1 MENGMK
7 STLTNERVLGM
18 RAPFAGDVPDIK
30 SRFKV
35 ALARINQ
42 ELWLVL
48 SLFVIAGLFN
58 WLVASHRMIL
68 GLYTLPTIFSAYVY
82 GRRHAVLTAS
92 ASIFLVLILLWKNV
106 GLFSGSAPFMLTYEQ
121 WSELVTWACLLLIT
135 AYAMGTLCDRKEHH
149 MAELRQT
156 YFGLLTILQQFISN
170 DKYTHNHSYRVAL
183 YASALAARMGFDQEH
198 IDDVRAAALLHDVGK
213 LETSREL
220 LHKAASLTPDEMAE
234 MRKHVQKGVAL
245 LEPVGGSLRRVLPII
260 LAHHDKFDGS
270 GYGPSKGVQIPIE
283 ARVLAV
289 ADAYDTL
296 TSDRPYRRAVSPFE
310 ARQIIV
316 SSAGTNFDPSVVDAF
331 VDAFEHGEMEIPE
344 ALVI

>member
-1 MENGMK
+1 MK
-7 STLTNERVLGM
+7 SSLVYERAFGRRGEV
-18 RAPFAGDVPDIK
+18 AGSGSDGD
-30 SRFKV
+30 SNFKFS
-35 ALARINQ
+35 LARVNQ

-48 SLFVIAGLFN
+48 SLFIIAGLIN
-58 WLVASHRMIL
+58 WLVASHRLIV
-68 GLYTLPTIFSAYVY
+68 GFYTLPTLFSAYVY
-82 GRRHAVLTAS
+82 GRRHAVLTAT
-92 ASIFLVLILLWKNV
+92 ASIFIVVVLVFTNAN
-106 GLFSGSAPFMLTYEQ
+106 LFVRSTQFVSEYDQ
-121 WSELVTWACLLLIT
+121 WAELATWAGLLLVT
-135 AYAMGTLCDRKEHH
+135 AYAMGTLYERKEHH
-149 MAELRQT
+149 LAELRQT

-183 YASALAARMGFDQEH
+183 YASSIATRMGFDEGR

-220 LHKAASLTPDEMAE
+220 LHKAASLTPEEMTE

-260 LAHHDKFDGS
+260 LAHHDKYDGS
-270 GYGPSKGVQIPIE
+270 GYRPNKGDEIPVE

-296 TSDRPYRRAVSPFE
+296 TADRPYRRAVTPFE
-310 ARQIIV
+310 ARQLIV
-316 SSAGTNFDPSVVDAF
+316 SGAGASFDPTVVDAF

-344 ALVI
+344 ALAI

>member
-1 MENGMK
+1 MK
-7 STLTNERVLGM
+7 SALTHEGALGN
-18 RAPFAGDVPDIK
+18 RGSLTGDGPDSK
-30 SRFKV
+30 SKFKV
-35 ALARINQ
+35 GLAKINQ

-48 SLFVIAGLFN
+48 SLFVVAGLFN

-92 ASIFLVLILLWKNV
+92 ASIFMVLILLWKDT
-106 GLFSGSAPFMLTYEQ
+106 GLFEGSAPFALNYEQ
-121 WSELVTWACLLLIT
+121 WSEIVTWACLLLIT
-135 AYAMGTLCDRKEHH
+135 AYAMGTLYDRKERHSN
-149 MAELRQT
+149 ELRQT

-183 YASALAARMGFDQEH
+183 YATAIAARMGFDQDR

-220 LHKAASLTPDEMAE
+220 LHKAASLTPEEMVE

-270 GYGPSKGVQIPIE
+270 GYGPSKGAEIPIE

-310 ARQIIV
+310 AKQMIL
-316 SSAGTNFDPSVVDAF
+316 SGTGASFDPTVVDAF
-331 VDAFEHGEMEIPE
+331 VDAFDLGQMEIPE

>member
-1 MENGMK
+1 MK
-7 STLTNERVLGM
+7 STLINERVLGM
-18 RAPFAGDVPDIK
+18 SPSTAGSGADVRSK
-30 SRFKV
+30 FKV
-35 ALARINQ
+35 ALSQINQ

-48 SLFVIAGLFN
+48 SLFIIAALFN

-92 ASIFLVLILLWKNV
+92 ASIFMVLILIWKNA
-106 GLFSGSAPFMLTYEQ
+106 GLFSGSAPFVLSFEE
-121 WSELVTWACLLLIT
+121 WSELVTWGCLLLIT
-135 AYAMGTLCDRKEHH
+135 AFAMGTLYDRKELHL
-149 MAELRQT
+149 AELRQT

-183 YASALAARMGFDQEH
+183 YASALAKRMGFDQEH
-198 IDDVRAAALLHDVGK
+198 IDDIRAAALLHDVGK

-220 LHKAASLTPDEMAE
+220 LHKAASLTPEETVE
-234 MRKHVQKGVAL
+234 MRKHVQKGVAM

-260 LAHHDKFDGS
+260 LAHHDKYDGS
-270 GYGPSKGVQIPIE
+270 GYGPSKGSEIPIG
-283 ARVLAV
+283 ARILAV

-296 TSDRPYRRAVSPFE
+296 TSDRPYRRAVTPFE
-310 ARQIIV
+310 ARQIVV
-316 SSAGTNFDPSVVDAF
+316 SSAGTNFDPAVVDAF

>member
-1 MENGMK
+1 MDTGMK
-7 STLTNERVLGM
+7 STFTSERTLAM
-18 RAPFAGDVPDIK
+18 RASLAPVATDIK

-35 ALARINQ
+35 GLARINQ

-92 ASIFLVLILLWKNV
+92 ASIFMVLILLWKNT
-106 GLFSGSAPFMLTYEQ
+106 GLFEESAPFVLNYDQ
-121 WSELVTWACLLLIT
+121 WSELFTWAGLLLIT
-135 AYAMGTLCDRKEHH
+135 AYAMGTLYEKKEHH
-149 MAELRQT
+149 LGELRQT

-183 YASALAARMGFDQEH
+183 YSSSIAARMGFSQER

-213 LETSREL
+213 LETNREL
-220 LHKAASLTPDEMAE
+220 LYKAASLTPEEMAE

-245 LEPVGGSLRRVLPII
+245 LEPVGGVASQST
-260 LAHHDKFDGS
+260 AH
-270 GYGPSKGVQIPIE
+270 YPCPP
-283 ARVLAV
+283 R
-289 ADAYDTL
+289 
-296 TSDRPYRRAVSPFE
+296 
-310 ARQIIV
+310 
-316 SSAGTNFDPSVVDAF
+316 
-331 VDAFEHGEMEIPE
+331 
-344 ALVI
+344 

>member
-1 MENGMK
+1 MK
-7 STLTNERVLGM
+7 STFTNERILGA
-18 RAPFAGDVPDIK
+18 RATLSGDAPDIK
-30 SRFKV
+30 SKFKMG
-35 ALARINQ
+35 LFTINQ

-48 SLFVIAGLFN
+48 SLFVIAALFN
-58 WLVASHRMIL
+58 WLVASHRLIL

-82 GRRHAVLTAS
+82 GRRHAVLTAC
-92 ASIFLVLILLWKNV
+92 ASIFMVLILLWKNT
-106 GLFSGSAPFMLTYEQ
+106 GLFAGSAPFVLNYDQ

-135 AYAMGTLCDRKEHH
+135 AYTMGTLYDRKEHH
-149 MAELRQT
+149 LGELRQT

-183 YASALAARMGFDQEH
+183 YASALAARMGFDQER

-213 LETSREL
+213 LETSRDL
-220 LHKAASLTPDEMAE
+220 LHKAASLTPEEMTE

-270 GYGPSKGVQIPIE
+270 GYRPSKGEQIPIE

-316 SSAGTNFDPSVVDAF
+316 SSAGTNFDPAVVDAF
-331 VDAFEHGEMEIPE
+331 VDAFEHGEMDIPE

>member
-1 MENGMK
+1 MKPTSPNGHA
-7 STLTNERVLGM
+7 LGM
-18 RAPFAGDVPDIK
+18 PSSAGDTSSEESK
-30 SRFKV
+30 FKL

-48 SLFVIAGLFN
+48 SLFIIAALFN

-92 ASIFLVLILLWKNV
+92 ASIFIVLILV
-106 GLFSGSAPFMLTYEQ
+106 LTNANLLVSPASRTFEFDR
-121 WSELVTWACLLLIT
+121 WAELVTWGCLLLIT
-135 AYAMGTLCDRKEHH
+135 AYSMGTLYDRKERHL
-149 MAELRQT
+149 AELRQT

-183 YASALAARMGFDQEH
+183 YASTLAKRMGFDQEH
-198 IDDVRAAALLHDVGK
+198 IDDIRAAALLHDVGK

-220 LHKAASLTPDEMAE
+220 LHKAASLTPEEMVE
-234 MRKHVQKGVAL
+234 MRKHVEKGVAL

-260 LAHHDKFDGS
+260 LAHHHKFDGS
-270 GYGPSKGVQIPIE
+270 GYSPAKGDEIPIA

-296 TSDRPYRRAVSPFE
+296 TADRPYRRAVTPFE

-316 SSAGTNFDPSVVDAF
+316 SNAGSSFDPDVVQAF
-331 VDAFEHGEMEIPE
+331 VDAFEHGQMEIPE
-344 ALVI
+344 APVT

>member
-1 MENGMK
+1 MK
-7 STLTNERVLGM
+7 SSLVYERAFGRRREV
-18 RAPFAGDVPDIK
+18 AGSGSDSD
-30 SRFKV
+30 STFKFS
-35 ALARINQ
+35 LARVNQ

-48 SLFVIAGLFN
+48 SLFIIAGLTN
-58 WLVASHRMIL
+58 WLVASHHLIV
-68 GLYTLPTIFSAYVY
+68 GFYTLPTLFSAYVY
-82 GRRHAVLTAS
+82 GRRHAVLTAT
-92 ASIFLVLILLWKNV
+92 ASIFMVVVLVLTN
-106 GLFSGSAPFMLTYEQ
+106 GNLFSVSTQFVSEYDQ
-121 WSELVTWACLLLIT
+121 WAELSTWAGLLLVT
-135 AYAMGTLCDRKEHH
+135 AYTMGTLYERKEHH
-149 MAELRQT
+149 LAELRQT

-183 YASALAARMGFDQEH
+183 YASSIATRMGFDEGR

-220 LHKAASLTPDEMAE
+220 LHKAASLTQEEMTE

-260 LAHHDKFDGS
+260 LAHHDKYDGS
-270 GYGPSKGVQIPIE
+270 GYRPNKGDEIPVE

-296 TSDRPYRRAVSPFE
+296 TADRPYRRAVTPFE
-310 ARQIIV
+310 ARQLIV
-316 SSAGTNFDPSVVDAF
+316 SGAGASFDPTVVGAF

-344 ALVI
+344 ALAI

>member
-1 MENGMK
+1 MK
-7 STLTNERVLGM
+7 STLINERVLGS
-18 RAPFAGDVPDIK
+18 RGSLAGDDPDAK
-30 SRFKV
+30 PKFKTG
-35 ALARINQ
+35 LARINQ

-92 ASIFLVLILLWKNV
+92 ASIFMVLILLWKNT
-106 GLFSGSAPFMLTYEQ
+106 GLFTPSAPSVWTYDQ
-121 WSELVTWACLLLIT
+121 WSELLTWAGLLLIT
-135 AYAMGTLCDRKEHH
+135 AYAMGTLYDKNKLHLV
-149 MAELRQT
+149 ELRQT

-183 YASALAARMGFDQEH
+183 YASSIAARMGFDQER

-213 LETSREL
+213 LETSRDL
-220 LHKAASLTPDEMAE
+220 LHKASSLTPVEMAE

-270 GYGPSKGVQIPIE
+270 GYGPAKGNEIPIE

-296 TSDRPYRRAVSPFE
+296 TSDRPYRRAVTPFE

-316 SSAGTNFDPSVVDAF
+316 SSAGTNFDPAVVDAF
-331 VDAFEHGEMEIPE
+331 VNAFEHGQMEIPE
-344 ALVI
+344 ALVV

>member
-1 MENGMK
+1 
-7 STLTNERVLGM
+7 
-18 RAPFAGDVPDIK
+18 
-30 SRFKV
+30 
-35 ALARINQ
+35 
-42 ELWLVL
+42 
-48 SLFVIAGLFN
+48 
-58 WLVASHRMIL
+58 
-68 GLYTLPTIFSAYVY
+68 
-82 GRRHAVLTAS
+82 
-92 ASIFLVLILLWKNV
+92 
-106 GLFSGSAPFMLTYEQ
+106 
-121 WSELVTWACLLLIT
+121 
-135 AYAMGTLCDRKEHH
+135 MGTLYDKKERH
-149 MAELRQT
+149 MGELRQT

-183 YASALAARMGFDQEH
+183 YASSIATRMGFDQDR

-220 LHKAASLTPDEMAE
+220 LHKAASLTPEEMAE

-270 GYGPSKGVQIPIE
+270 GYGPSKGDQIPIE

-296 TSDRPYRRAVSPFE
+296 TSDRPYRRAVTPFE

-316 SSAGTNFDPSVVDAF
+316 SSAGTNFDPAVVDAF
-331 VDAFEHGEMEIPE
+331 VSAFEHGEMEIPE
-344 ALVI
+344 ALVV

>member
-1 MENGMK
+1 MK
-7 STLTNERVLGM
+7 SSLIYQHPSIRRGD
-18 RAPFAGDVPDIK
+18 AAGA
-30 SRFKV
+30 SELKV
-35 ALARINQ
+35 SLPQVNQ

-48 SLFVIAGLFN
+48 SLFVIAGLIN
-58 WLVASHRMIL
+58 WLVASHHLIV
-68 GLYTLPTIFSAYVY
+68 GFYTLPTLFSAYVY
-82 GRRHAVLTAS
+82 GRRHAVLTAA
-92 ASIFLVLILLWKNV
+92 ASIFMVVALILTNKN
-106 GLFSGSAPFMLTYEQ
+106 LFVSSTLIVSEYDQ
-121 WSELVTWACLLLIT
+121 WAQLITWAGLLLII
-135 AYAMGTLCDRKEHH
+135 AYAMGTLYDKKEGHLR
-149 MAELRQT
+149 ELRQT

-183 YASALAARMGFDQEH
+183 YASALATRMGFDQEH

-220 LHKAASLTPDEMAE
+220 LHKAANLTPEEMVE

-260 LAHHDKFDGS
+260 LAHHDKYDGS
-270 GYGPSKGVQIPIE
+270 GYGPAKGTEIPIE

-296 TSDRPYRRAVSPFE
+296 TSDRPYRRAVTPFE

-316 SSAGTNFDPSVVDAF
+316 SGAGTSFDPAVVDAF
-331 VDAFEHGEMEIPE
+331 VDSFESGQMEIPE
-344 ALVI
+344 QLAI

>member
-1 MENGMK
+1 MK
-7 STLTNERVLGM
+7 STLIHEAVHRTPSGI
-18 RAPFAGDVPDIK
+18 AGSSPDTESK
-30 SRFKV
+30 FKL

-48 SLFVIAGLFN
+48 SLFIIAALFN

-92 ASIFLVLILLWKNV
+92 ASIFMVLILIWKNA
-106 GLFSGSAPFMLTYEQ
+106 GLFSGSAPFVLSFEE
-121 WSELVTWACLLLIT
+121 WSELVTWGCLLLIT
-135 AYAMGTLCDRKEHH
+135 AFAMGTLYDRKELHL
-149 MAELRQT
+149 AELRQT

-183 YASALAARMGFDQEH
+183 YASALAKRMGFDQEH
-198 IDDVRAAALLHDVGK
+198 IDDIRAAALLHDVGK

-220 LHKAASLTPDEMAE
+220 LHKAASLTPEEMVE
-234 MRKHVQKGVAL
+234 MRKHVQKGVAM

-260 LAHHDKFDGS
+260 LAHHDKYDGS
-270 GYGPSKGVQIPIE
+270 GYSPSKGNEIPIG
-283 ARVLAV
+283 ARILAV

-296 TSDRPYRRAVSPFE
+296 TSDRPYRRAVTPFE
-310 ARQIIV
+310 ARQIVV
-316 SSAGTNFDPSVVDAF
+316 SSAGTNFDPAVVDAF

>member
-1 MENGMK
+1 MK
-7 STLTNERVLGM
+7 STLTHEGVGLMGTRQHL
-18 RAPFAGDVPDIK
+18 AADAAGAK
-30 SRFKV
+30 SKFKSG
-35 ALARINQ
+35 LARINQ

-92 ASIFLVLILLWKNV
+92 ASIFMVLILLWKDT
-106 GLFSGSAPFMLTYEQ
+106 GLFQGSAPFVLNYME
-121 WSELVTWACLLLIT
+121 WSELITWACLLQIT
-135 AYAMGTLCDRKEHH
+135 AYAMGTLYDKKERH
-149 MAELRQT
+149 MTELRQT

-170 DKYTHNHSYRVAL
+170 DKYTHNHSYRVAF
-183 YASALAARMGFDQEH
+183 YASSIATQMGFDQERV
-198 IDDVRAAALLHDVGK
+198 DDVRAAAMLHDVGK
-213 LETSREL
+213 LETSRQL
-220 LHKAASLTPDEMAE
+220 LYKAASLTPEEMLE

-270 GYGPSKGVQIPIE
+270 GYGPAKGDQIPLE

-289 ADAYDTL
+289 ADAFDTL
-296 TSDRPYRRAVSPFE
+296 TSDRPYRRAVTPFE
-310 ARQIIV
+310 AKQVIV
-316 SSAGTNFDPSVVDAF
+316 SSAGANFDPAVVDAF
-331 VDAFEHGEMEIPE
+331 VHAFEHGEMEIPE
-344 ALVI
+344 ALAI

>member
-1 MENGMK
+1 MDGLEMK
-7 STLTNERVLGM
+7 STLTNERVLGKGAM
-18 RAPFAGDVPDIK
+18 STDLK
-30 SRFKV
+30 SKFKV
-35 ALARINQ
+35 GIATINQ

-92 ASIFLVLILLWKNV
+92 ASIFMVLILLWKNAS
-106 GLFSGSAPFMLTYEQ
+106 LFAGAAPFMLNYEQ
-121 WSELVTWACLLLIT
+121 WSELATWASLLLIT
-135 AYAMGTLCDRKEHH
+135 AYAMGTLYDRKEQHLG
-149 MAELRQT
+149 ELRQT

-183 YASALAARMGFDQEH
+183 YASALAARMGFEQER
-198 IDDVRAAALLHDVGK
+198 IDDIRAAALLHDVGK
-213 LETSREL
+213 LETSRDL
-220 LHKAASLTPDEMAE
+220 LYKAATLTPEEMAE
-234 MRKHVQKGVAL
+234 MRKHVEKGVAL

-260 LAHHDKFDGS
+260 LAHHDKYDGS
-270 GYGPSKGVQIPIE
+270 GYGPAKGGEIPIE

-296 TSDRPYRRAVSPFE
+296 TSDRPYRRAVTPFE

-316 SSAGTNFDPSVVDAF
+316 SSAGSNFDPAVVDAF

-344 ALVI
+344 ALVV